1 MPNKSIIMVVDD
13 QPDFVEGVKLIL
25 EIEGYEVWTA
35 SNGQQALERL
45 QNLVQQPGLKDT
57 TKKLPQLILAD
68 IMMPVMDGYT
78 LYNHTQNNESLRTIP
93 FIFLTAKTGPADL
106 QQGKELGVEDYLTK
120 PCVPDVLLA
129 SVRGQLKDNKF
140 NKVELTSQP
149 VLSQTPVLTEK
160 VASKRSNLSNALYVL
175 LAIVILVTILLL
187 AVDATTF

>member
-149 VLSQTPVLTEK
+149 VLSQTPALTEK

>member
-1 MPNKSIIMVVDD
+1 
-13 QPDFVEGVKLIL
+13 
-25 EIEGYEVWTA
+25 
-35 SNGQQALERL
+35 
-45 QNLVQQPGLKDT
+45 
-57 TKKLPQLILAD
+57 
-68 IMMPVMDGYT
+68 MPVMDGYT

-149 VLSQTPVLTEK
+149 VLSQTPALTEK